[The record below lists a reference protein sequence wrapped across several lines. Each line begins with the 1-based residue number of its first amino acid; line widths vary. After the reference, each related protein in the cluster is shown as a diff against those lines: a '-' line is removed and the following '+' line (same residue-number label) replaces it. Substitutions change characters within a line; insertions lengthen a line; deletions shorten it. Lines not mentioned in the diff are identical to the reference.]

1 MKIARCLA
9 AAFLPLAP
17 AIVFA
22 QEGVATFKYT
32 IHAQSAAPTGESR
45 VFFSPNAMRI
55 ELQMNM
61 GPSGPNAERD
71 RARAQAGGMPSTFKT
86 TMIQKLS
93 EPDKLY
99 TINDERQTYSVMD
112 LAEIRKSSPSD
123 TTYTVK
129 RTGSD
134 RVAGLSCDKALV
146 TSSKGHEMEV
156 CLTNEIAASSSW
168 VAAMDRNSRAG
179 NWMKAANDAGLK
191 GFPIRMRHRFPQKPG
206 EDITMELVSLEK
218 KSVPAS
224 MFAIPPGYRGT
235 SASAVN
241 MSPEQEKRMQDALSQ
256 MTPEQR
262 KAYEDAMKA
271 QGKKQ

>member
-1 MKIARCLA
+1 LY
-9 AAFLPLAP
+9 
-17 AIVFA
+17 A
-22 QEGVATFKYT
+22 QEGIATFKYT
-32 IHAQSAAPTGESR
+32 VHAQSTAPSGESR
-45 VFFSPNAMRI
+45 VFFSPNAVRI
-55 ELQMNM
+55 EVQMNM
-61 GPSGPNAERD
+61 GATSPNAGRD
-71 RARAQAGGMPSTFKT
+71 RSRPQAGGMPTTFKT

-99 TINDERQTYSVMD
+99 TINDERRTYSVMD
-112 LAEIRKSSPSD
+112 LEDIRKSSPSD

-134 RVAGLSCDKALV
+134 RVAGLSCEKALV
-146 TSSKGHEMEV
+146 TSSKGYEIEV
-156 CLTNEIAASSSW
+156 CLTNDIAASSSW
-168 VAAMDRNSRAG
+168 VIAMNRSSRAG
-179 NWMKAANDAGLK
+179 NWMKAATDAGLK

-218 KSVPAS
+218 KSVPGS
-224 MFAIPPGYRGT
+224 MFAIPPGYRET
-235 SASAVN
+235 STSTVN
-241 MSPEQEKRMQDALSQ
+241 MSPEQEKQMQDALSR